1 MPPVATDVQSPSNI
15 PTQLSRGDDQGWQL
29 GYVSPNAGGYT
40 EKGAFFGQTPAA
52 QPTSSGNV
60 HTVAA
65 GATTTVFTNTTFDG
79 SIGSTAYTVGDIVK
93 ALKTLGLIA
102 S

>member
-1 MPPVATDVQSPSNI
+1 MRITDKDAQRDVFLSEAVASLNEI
-15 PTQLSRGDDQGWQL
+15 G
-29 GYVSPNAGGYT
+29 
-40 EKGAFFGQTPAA
+40 FFGASAA
-52 QPTSSGNV
+52 TQPTSAGNT

-79 SIGSTAYTVGDIVK
+79 GIGTTAYTVGDLVA

>member
-1 MPPVATDVQSPSNI
+1 MSLANKDGHAT
-15 PTQLSRGDDQGWQL
+15 LDDIAIN
-29 GYVSPNAGGYT
+29 Y
-40 EKGAFFGQTPAA
+40 
-52 QPTSSGNV
+52 SGTGNT

-79 SIGSTAYTVGDIVK
+79 SIGSKAYTVGDIVA
-93 ALKTLGLIA
+93 ALKRLGVLA

>member
-1 MPPVATDVQSPSNI
+1 MRITDKDSQRDVFLDEAVAGL
-15 PTQLSRGDDQGWQL
+15 TQLG
-29 GYVSPNAGGYT
+29 
-40 EKGAFFGQTPAA
+40 FFGATPAS
-52 QPTSSGNV
+52 QPTSATNT

-79 SIGSTAYTVGDIVK
+79 SIGSTAYTVGDLVA

>member
-29 GYVSPNAGGYT
+29 GYTSPNAGGYT

-52 QPTSSGNV
+52 QPSATGNT
-60 HTVAA
+60 HTVTAC
-65 GATTTVFTNTTFDG
+65 ATTTVFTNTTFDG
-79 SIGSTAYTVGDIVK
+79 SLGTTAYTVGDVVH
-93 ALKTLGLIA
+93 ALKTMGLLA
-102 S
+102 L